1 VYLLAASGA
10 HSTTVLSGTTTYT
23 SVLIEELIT
32 EGVLNQGIQAS
43 QLSTRV
49 AARLNRIGGSLSSG
63 GFILRSHPMDDR
75 GIRLARHRRSS
86 SRVNRNAITATHT
99 RGSSYPVAQGNLGQ
113 DIDTSASVETQRQSQ
128 NMTDVGRPG
137 SRDLPLRTP
146 HVVDDSAVATQDSI
160 SDVLVEDFDLL
171 HSIWVDDLGWR
182 SSQIDKAHEGSCNWI
197 CDVPVFRDWAQGDSV
212 SMFWIQGKAGSGKS
226 TLMKW
231 ITQSQAFS
239 DMLSESAHMR
249 NYRIVFS
256 QFWASG
262 TPLQRSDEGLLRSIL
277 FQILQGQPSLVQV
290 VKRMAPEQ
298 GAHWDIARLSSALEL
313 VLSPGP
319 DGISLEN
326 PLVIF
331 VDGLDEYDGRQLEL
345 VHMLRKLGRAH
356 HANAPCVKLCVSSRP
371 EPGLQFGL
379 AACPTLR
386 VEDHTSRAIANYA
399 TQAVAAIAAGTGLL
413 AEPLSSGLTS
423 ASGGVFLLA
432 FLGVKQI
439 RQGISR
445 GETQESLQSTL
456 MNMSPNLEALYDR
469 MIFESGNAAKAA
481 MMVQI
486 VQASQLEIMSSSG
499 TTIAPV
505 LTTMDVHFA
514 LHGTPPTSII
524 RSGSIQD
531 MSDVDE
537 RMIDRD
543 VQRTLTKLMGG
554 MLSVAESAGARHS
567 NAGKRGRII
576 SYSHLT
582 VRNFIE
588 QKEIYD
594 KARRSIPD
602 FDVNLALLG
611 SIVIQLQ
618 CLKFSRSPSA
628 SYVEAYEL
636 GCWPMVERAMVYA
649 SRVRQG
655 HRRLLLCFL
664 DALDRTMTT
673 QLEFW
678 TSRSGSNRH
687 WSSFL
692 SPDNKDSNESRDTFL
707 SLAIRCSVL
716 HYIDDKLDN
725 EPDVVRRKQGR
736 PLLDYALLP
745 SSNIAMAVQTINPDV
760 VRSLLRHGAQLDDT
774 FAGQSVEQRFFTRY
788 RSARLGSASTNMTGK
803 IDAFAQTLQ
812 IIQEHR
818 QNYQGQEHRQNGQ
831 ERPRDTSTGS
841 TIVAL
846 WHVALAMGRIGLGI

>member
-23 SVLIEELIT
+23 SVLVEELTT
-32 EGVLNQGIQAS
+32 EGVLKEGIQAS

-49 AARLNRIGGSLSSG
+49 AARLNRIGGSLSAG
-63 GFILRSHPMDDR
+63 GFILRSHPMDYR
-75 GIRLARHRRSS
+75 GIRLARHRRSG
-86 SRVNRNAITATHT
+86 SRVNRVATTATHM
-99 RGSSYPVAQGNLGQ
+99 RGPSYSVAQGNLGQ

-137 SRDLPLRTP
+137 SRDSPLRTP
-146 HVVDDSAVATQDSI
+146 HVVDDSAVVTQDSI
-160 SDVLVEDFDLL
+160 SDKLVEDFDLL

-182 SSQIDKAHEGSCNWI
+182 SSQIDKAHEGSCHWI
-197 CDVPVFRDWAQGDSV
+197 YDIPVFRDWAQGDSV

-226 TLMKW
+226 TMMKW

-239 DMLSESAHMR
+239 AMLSESAHMR
-249 NYRIVFS
+249 NSRIIFS

-313 VLSPGP
+313 VLSPRP

-399 TQAVAAIAAGTGLL
+399 TQAVAAIASGAAGLL
-413 AEPLSSGLTS
+413 VGPLSASLAS

-432 FLGVKQI
+432 FLGVEQM
-439 RQGISR
+439 RQGVSR

-554 MLSVAESAGARHS
+554 MLSVAESAGARQS

-745 SSNIAMAVQTINPDV
+745 SSNIAMAVQTINPDI

-774 FAGQSVEQRFFTRY
+774 FAGQSVEQRFFTHY

-818 QNYQGQEHRQNGQ
+818 QNGQ
-831 ERPRDTSTGS
+831 ERPRYTS
-841 TIVAL
+841 IVLTTVATWLAL
-846 WHVALAMGRIGLGI
+846 GRIGLGI